1 MTYVLAFTALSFVA
15 SAFVV
20 SACALSSRLSQREGL
35 EECYITETIEPNS
48 APAQSVAPFS
58 AN

>member
-1 MTYVLAFTALSFVA
+1 MTIIVTFTALSFVA

-35 EECYITETIEPNS
+35 EECYAES
-48 APAQSVAPFS
+48 ADPASVAPNSVTPFS
-58 AN
+58 LN